1 MSGETVEAW
10 LGRAAGVLAAAGIEQ
25 PRMEARLLLAAAAGW
40 PPEAMI
46 GRRSEELGGEAAGRA
61 EAMLERRR
69 RREPASHIFGRREFW
84 GLEFVVT
91 ADVLDPR
98 ADSECL
104 VEAALQRIGNRAAPL
119 HVLDLGTGT
128 GCLLLAILSELQN
141 ARGLGVDRSPSAVRV
156 AEMNAD
162 RLGLSGRAGFT
173 TGDWGAGLSG
183 GFDLI
188 LTNPP
193 YVPSGDIAGLQ
204 PEVALW
210 EPRLALDGGPDGLQA
225 YRRLGPE
232 IARLLAPGGGAAIE
246 IGSTQAAEVA
256 AVLEPSG
263 LRILECVRDLGG
275 CERCLLVSGG
285 RS

>member
-10 LGRAAGVLAAAGIEQ
+10 LGRAAVALAEAGIEQ
-25 PRMEARLLLAAAAGW
+25 PRMEARLLLAEAVGW

-46 GRRSEELGGEAAGRA
+46 ARHCERLGGVAADRA

-69 RREPASHIFGRREFW
+69 RREPASHILGRREFW
-84 GLEFVVT
+84 GLEFAVT

-98 ADSECL
+98 ADSETL
-104 VEAALQRIGNRAAPL
+104 VGAALQAIGNRSAPL

-128 GCLLLAILSELQN
+128 GCLLLAILSELPN
-141 ARGLGVDRSPSAVRV
+141 ARGLGVDLSPAAVRV
-156 AEMNAD
+156 AEMNAE

-183 GFDLI
+183 PFDLI
-188 LTNPP
+188 LSNPP
-193 YVPSGDIAGLQ
+193 YIPSGAIAGLQ

-210 EPRLALDGGPDGLQA
+210 EPQLALDGGPDGLQA

-232 IARLLAPGGGAAIE
+232 IARLLAPGGSAAIE

-256 AVLEPSG
+256 AILDRSG

-275 CERCLLVSGG
+275 RERCLLVRGG
-285 RS
+285 